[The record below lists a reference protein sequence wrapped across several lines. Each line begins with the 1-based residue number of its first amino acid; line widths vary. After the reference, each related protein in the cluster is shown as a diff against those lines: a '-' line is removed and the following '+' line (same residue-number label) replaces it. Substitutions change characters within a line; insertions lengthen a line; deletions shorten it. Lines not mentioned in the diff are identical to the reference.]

1 MLTIKNEKMKKSTL
15 LLCTVLL
22 SALTL
27 TSFENAEENTY
38 GGWASASGK
47 VTYVTD
53 YEKTQG
59 RKVGDIE
66 LIEVTLECRG
76 NNYTTKADVIARL
89 KRDLDGKAATK
100 HISLTTSVKY
110 DVTSCD

>member
-1 MLTIKNEKMKKSTL
+1 MKKTTLVICALLLTIVTLESFKKIEEK
-15 LLCTVLL
+15 
-22 SALTL
+22 
-27 TSFENAEENTY
+27 TY
-38 GGWASASGK
+38 GGWAGASGK

-53 YEKTQG
+53 YERTQG

-76 NNYTTKADVIARL
+76 NNYTTKADAIDRL
-89 KRDLDGKAATK
+89 KSDLDSKAASK

-110 DVTSCD
+110 EVTSCD

>member
-1 MLTIKNEKMKKSTL
+1 MKKATLVICTL
-15 LLCTVLL
+15 LL
-22 SALTL
+22 SAVTL
-27 TSFENAEENTY
+27 VSFKGKLETRY
-38 GGWASASGK
+38 GGSASASGK

>member
-1 MLTIKNEKMKKSTL
+1 MKKATL
-15 LLCTVLL
+15 VICTFLLT
-22 SALTL
+22 ALTL
-27 TSFENAEENTY
+27 VSFKSKLETLY
-38 GGWASASGK
+38 GGWAGASGK

-66 LIEVTLECRG
+66 LIDVTLECRG
-76 NNYTTKADVIARL
+76 NNYTTKADAITRL
-89 KRDLDGKAATK
+89 KSDLDGKAASK

-110 DVTSCD
+110 EVTSCD